1 MVPLALCT
9 CSVIKVKSRL
19 LGITITT
26 GNFSIVHQ
34 HKIEISVKNHT
45 VIQIKA
51 TEKDSCMGYKY
62 LHSIPSN
69 KILNFINLIGNFKS
83 MHDEESRQVHVI
95 VVLK

>member
-1 MVPLALCT
+1 MYCT
-9 CSVIKVKSRL
+9 CSVVKVKSRL
-19 LGITITT
+19 LGITIAT

-51 TEKDSCMGYKY
+51 TEQDSCTGYIY

-69 KILNFINLIGNFKS
+69 KILNFINLIRDLKT
-83 MHDEESRQVHVI
+83 MHNEESRRVT

>member
-1 MVPLALCT
+1 MYCT
-9 CSVIKVKSRL
+9 CSVVKVKSRL
-19 LGITITT
+19 LGITIAT

-51 TEKDSCMGYKY
+51 TEQDSCTGYMY

-69 KILNFINLIGNFKS
+69 KILNFINLIRNFKS
-83 MHDEESRQVHVI
+83 MHNEESRRVI

>member
-1 MVPLALCT
+1 MYCT
-9 CSVIKVKSRL
+9 CSVVKVKSRL

-51 TEKDSCMGYKY
+51 TEQDSCTGYIY
-62 LHSIPSN
+62 LHSIPNN
-69 KILNFINLIGNFKS
+69 KILNFINLIRNFKS
-83 MHDEESRQVHVI
+83 MHDEESRQVI

>member
-1 MVPLALCT
+1 MYCT
-9 CSVIKVKSRL
+9 CSVVKVKSRL
-19 LGITITT
+19 LGITIAT

-51 TEKDSCMGYKY
+51 TEQDSCTGYIY
-62 LHSIPSN
+62 LHSIPNN
-69 KILNFINLIGNFKS
+69 KILNFINLIRNSKS
-83 MHDEESRQVHVI
+83 MHDEESRQVI

>member
-1 MVPLALCT
+1 MYCT
-9 CSVIKVKSRL
+9 CSVVKVKSRL
-19 LGITITT
+19 LGITIAT

-51 TEKDSCMGYKY
+51 TEQDSCTGYIY
-62 LHSIPSN
+62 LHSIPNN
-69 KILNFINLIGNFKS
+69 KILNFINLIRNFKS
-83 MHDEESRQVHVI
+83 MHDEESRQVI

>member
-1 MVPLALCT
+1 MYCT
-9 CSVIKVKSRL
+9 CSVVKVKSRL
-19 LGITITT
+19 LGITIAT

-51 TEKDSCMGYKY
+51 TEQDSCTGYMY

-69 KILNFINLIGNFKS
+69 KILNFINLIRDLKT
-83 MHDEESRQVHVI
+83 MHNEESRRVT

>member
-1 MVPLALCT
+1 MYCT
-9 CSVIKVKSRL
+9 CSVVKVKSRL
-19 LGITITT
+19 LGITIAT

-51 TEKDSCMGYKY
+51 TEQDSCTGYMY

-69 KILNFINLIGNFKS
+69 KILNFINLIRDLKTMNN
-83 MHDEESRQVHVI
+83 EESRRVT

>member
-1 MVPLALCT
+1 MYCT
-9 CSVIKVKSRL
+9 CSVVKVKSRL
-19 LGITITT
+19 LGITIATE
-26 GNFSIVHQ
+26 NFSIVHQ

-51 TEKDSCMGYKY
+51 TEQDSCTGYMY

-69 KILNFINLIGNFKS
+69 KILNFINLIRNFKS
-83 MHDEESRQVHVI
+83 MHNEESRRVI